1 MTNRLSRLL
10 LATTAGMLF
19 TLSACGGDKGAS
31 TDTAQ
36 SAAGTATDANASA
49 GGASS
54 GGAQQL
60 TPDAGGKVIDV
71 QMLTDEQGNNKFD
84 PAKFDA
90 AKGDVIRYHLKT
102 GVHNVHFL
110 PDSNP
115 GKNGLPP
122 ASELLQLPGQTH
134 DVKVAFEPGTYYFQC
149 DPHALLGMVG
159 HVTVK

>member
-1 MTNRLSRLL
+1 MTNRLSRFL

-19 TLSACGGDKGAS
+19 TLSACGGDKGAA
-31 TDTAQ
+31 TDSAQ
-36 SAAGTATDANASA
+36 PAAGTATDANA
-49 GGASS
+49 GASA

-115 GKNGLPP
+115 GKTGLPA

-134 DVKVAFEPGTYYFQC
+134 DVKVSFEPGTYYFQC
-149 DPHALLGMVG
+149 DPHARLGMVG